1 MNNFEN
7 QLDEIRIKL
16 YEDTKMLYKDD
27 IIKTV
32 NSNAKRIAHE
42 FGIVIEDPCTMANE
56 QCLTSNSPPNY
67 PLCAG

>member
-16 YEDTKMLYKDD
+16 YEDTKMLCKDD

-32 NSNAKRIAHE
+32 NSNAQKIAHE
-42 FGIVIEDPCTMANE
+42 FGIDIADTGGGGNRMWVKGA
-56 QCLTSNSPPNY
+56 
-67 PLCAG
+67 AG

>member
-7 QLDEIRIKL
+7 QLDEIRIQL

-32 NSNAKRIAHE
+32 NSNAKKIAHE
-42 FGIVIEDPCTMANE
+42 FGINIEDPHTMADE
-56 QCLTSNSPPNY
+56 QRLTSNSPNNY
-67 PLCAG
+67 PLRAG

>member
-32 NSNAKRIAHE
+32 NSNAKKIAHE
-42 FGIVIEDPCTMANE
+42 FGISIEKDIPKEPIFLYNR
-56 QCLTSNSPPNY
+56 
-67 PLCAG
+67 

>member
-32 NSNAKRIAHE
+32 NSNAKKIAHE
-42 FGIVIEDPCTMANE
+42 FGINIEDLTIAGE
-56 QCLTSNSPPNY
+56 QRLTSNSPPNY
-67 PLCAG
+67 PPGAG